1 MNSHSSLVAQT
12 LAVREAGIQRAIA
25 KIRELDAANK
35 KVCFALLYFNCM
47 RAFKASDVV
56 CVSACVSVAR
66 ACVRRACVCVGASVC
81 ACVCMRVCVQVLQY
95 FTCRINHTFFSLL
108 LLL

>member
-1 MNSHSSLVAQT
+1 MRLLKS
-12 LAVREAGIQRAIA
+12 
-25 KIRELDAANK
+25 ELDAANK

-95 FTCRINHTFFSLL
+95 FTCRINHTFFLSSSSSLDGRGDERA
-108 LLL
+108 